1 METDDGECKPGDN
14 SERCKVV
21 TVTDYGDGGQ
31 TFNSRST
38 SSYSTSSVADFDKD
52 KLGEREDA
60 GSDFMDNKIMSSI
73 LSSFGG
79 LSSTFEEP

>member
-1 METDDGECKPGDN
+1 M
-14 SERCKVV
+14 